1 MRNKTKNIEN
11 LNTKLKQNNSA
22 LSKNIMAKKK
32 KEINEKNKY
41 ELIELVEFVR
51 T

>member
-1 MRNKTKNIEN
+1 MRNKTKKLEN

-22 LSKNIMAKKK
+22 LSKTLRQKKK
-32 KEINEKNKY
+32 KKLTKKKY